1 MGNVANTYRAVLT
14 KEDVI
19 GQASL
24 VLTLNEFTKIGQKV
38 VAADELLGMG
48 YGVGENQD
56 NAAGRLFCDFKDAV
70 PALVT
75 GIFRIMMMSSQDMP
89 IGMKPVIIDIDTR
102 VLAFGSTDRG
112 GQIPFPFQNVL
123 LSKDKKYVFY
133 IKNIAAAAQ
142 TLTKANC
149 TVSIDVTKQLV

>member
-1 MGNVANTYRAVLT
+1 MAKNFYRTVLT
-14 KEDVI
+14 KEDI
-19 GQASL
+19 ITSATQLL
-24 VLTLNEFTKIGQKV
+24 VPNEFSKIGQKV

-48 YGVGENQD
+48 YGTGENQD
-56 NAAGRLFCDFKDAV
+56 NAAGRLFCDFKDGT

-89 IGMKPVIIDIDTR
+89 LGEKPVIIDIDTR
-102 VLAFGSTDRG
+102 VLAFGATDRG
-112 GQIPFPFQNVL
+112 GQIPFPFQNVF
-123 LSKDKKYVFY
+123 LSKDKKFVFY

-149 TVSIDVTKQLV
+149 TVSIDATKQLV